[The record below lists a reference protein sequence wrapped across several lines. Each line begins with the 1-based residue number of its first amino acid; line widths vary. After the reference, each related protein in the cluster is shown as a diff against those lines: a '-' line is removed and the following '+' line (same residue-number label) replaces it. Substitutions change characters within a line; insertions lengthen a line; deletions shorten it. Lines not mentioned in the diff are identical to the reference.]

1 MINILKL
8 LFSALFLW
16 IAIRMVDFQF
26 VGNLIVNSDVN
37 YIILAILLQ
46 LASTTLAAYRWSL
59 IMGALHFSESFSFY
73 LGSYFKGAFF
83 NQALPGSIG
92 GDAVRGLEL
101 GKLGYSKKEAFAGIF
116 IDRIIGLAGLL
127 LLNLVAN
134 LLSGHILPSWLFHLI
149 NTISISG
156 LIGFTVL
163 ILLRKVE
170 WLHRYRITRL
180 FANLSRRFR
189 QVYANKQAIISQIAL
204 SVIIHFL
211 SILSLYEL
219 ACAVGMTLP
228 LTVFLVAVPPVF
240 LLTIIPISL
249 AGWGVRESAMVGI
262 FILIGASKEMILSV
276 SILYGVML
284 IVSSLPGLFIWLR
297 GKKLL

>member
-37 YIILAILLQ
+37 YIVLAILLQ

-59 IMGALHFSESFSFY
+59 IMGALHFNETFSFY
-73 LGSYFKGAFF
+73 LASYFKGAFF

-170 WLHRYRITRL
+170 WLHRYRLTRL
-180 FANLSRRFR
+180 FANLSSRFR
-189 QVYANKQAIISQIAL
+189 QVYANKQAIVSQIAL